1 MSRILYKIPQEEKP
15 CDPGKEDIREFR
27 GAKEARTFEK
37 NMIFVKHRT
46 SEKCGGAREFS
57 RWPVFSF
64 RTQYFSV
71 FQGTRDFF
79 GGPVYPDI
87 DSYLSHTSYHGT
99 PILFF
104 KVAGLLLDKPSTTAV
119 QFESKL
125 YVISDRTSIRNLR
138 LGWKPEFVERSFEY
152 RFSRNSG
159 RTASSAFS
167 RKFRN
172 SKKKIIE
179 L

>member
-1 MSRILYKIPQEEKP
+1 MPANFP
-15 CDPGKEDIREFR
+15 DGP
-27 GAKEARTFEK
+27 
-37 NMIFVKHRT
+37 
-46 SEKCGGAREFS
+46 
-57 RWPVFSF
+57 FSF
-64 RTQYFSV
+64 RTQYFCV

-138 LGWKPEFVERSFEY
+138 LGCKPEFVERSVEY

-172 SKKKIIE
+172 SKKNTIY
-179 L
+179 

>member
-1 MSRILYKIPQEEKP
+1 MPANFP
-15 CDPGKEDIREFR
+15 DAPF
-27 GAKEARTFEK
+27 
-37 NMIFVKHRT
+37 
-46 SEKCGGAREFS
+46 
-57 RWPVFSF
+57 FSF
-64 RTQYFSV
+64 RTKYFNV
-71 FQGTRDFF
+71 FQGIRDFF

-138 LGWKPEFVERSFEY
+138 LGCKPEFVERSFEY
-152 RFSRNSG
+152 RFSRNSW

-167 RKFRN
+167 RTFRISRKN
-172 SKKKIIE
+172 TIYGFRGNNKNCAQT
-179 L
+179 